1 MKEKVTTLMTNFRRH
16 WKIPP
21 KGRYMPFKEILSL
34 SIGGIGV
41 KFVQYCIGNMILSI
55 GNSLIGNTI
64 GIDPAPMYVIYLL
77 GILSSFPLT
86 ALRAKM
92 IDNTKSMKGKY
103 RPYILTMGIPSV
115 ILGIGF
121 VWMPYEHFTLFWKCA
136 IVLLFNI
143 GFQFFYNFY
152 IDVND
157 SIVNVLS
164 SNSVE
169 RSDVNSVKAVVEN
182 LSPSIASI
190 FLPIVAKMITGE
202 NTLYD
207 LRVYRVLYP
216 PMLIIGFFISLLIYT
231 NTEEKIVQAKTHVI
245 QIKFI
250 DAFRAIARNKYFWI
264 ISLAGWLGFLEG
276 SFNNIIGWLYNYQNA
291 ATPGQYAI
299 ITAIGGN
306 AAFWPNLIAPFLIR
320 KYGKKKILV
329 YTNILNIGFIAL
341 MLPIVKMTGSPI
353 IIWALLFVTFVNT
366 FMSSLGHLMNP
377 SLQADIRDYQQYI
390 TGERIDGM
398 FAAVA
403 LIGNV
408 ITLATSSVLPMIYEK
423 AGLNKT
429 VALSLGY
436 DGSNVYDVLYN
447 KEYFISIC
455 SVLVIAS
462 IVGAVMNVIPFFFYD
477 LTEIRQKAMVSV
489 LKIRALFEDY
499 GNNVLSDNALVET
512 VDIIKEAEEY
522 YSKEIKT
529 LSKDEIKQ
537 AKKTKNKALIKEAK
551 ANYRAQREE
560 NEKIEIAGFVM
571 RELHRFETPEGIAEI
586 ETAKL
591 FVDAGLDGFLN
602 IQTITKAQAK
612 AMPKNTKEE
621 KDRRRDALMQI
632 SKIKASKKAIKKY
645 FPNGIIEF
653 DNSVF
658 ETLFKAEDENEL
670 ALHNSLKAMKI
681 AKENKNTAD
690 IKRLKTQVKE
700 LQFQK
705 AKIKE
710 EIKEA
715 TNKNS
720 IYYRAARPYLDAVK
734 TLKQM
739 ENYQHYDE
747 IAALYDDAKERIT
760 NKESEYLEKVV
771 K

>member
-41 KFVQYCIGNMILSI
+41 KFVQYCIGNMILSV

-121 VWMPYEHFTLFWKCA
+121 IWMPYEHFSLFWKCA

-207 LRVYRVLYP
+207 LRVYRILYP

-462 IVGAVMNVIPFFFYD
+462 VVGAVMNVIPFFFYD
-477 LTEIRQKAMVSV
+477 LTEVRQKAMVSV

-537 AKKTKNKALIKEAK
+537 AKKTKNKALIKDAK
-551 ANYRAQREE
+551 ANYRAQKEE

-612 AMPKNTKEE
+612 AMPKNTQEE

-700 LQFQK
+700 LQVQK

-710 EIKEA
+710 EVKEA

-739 ENYQHYDE
+739 ENYQHYDK